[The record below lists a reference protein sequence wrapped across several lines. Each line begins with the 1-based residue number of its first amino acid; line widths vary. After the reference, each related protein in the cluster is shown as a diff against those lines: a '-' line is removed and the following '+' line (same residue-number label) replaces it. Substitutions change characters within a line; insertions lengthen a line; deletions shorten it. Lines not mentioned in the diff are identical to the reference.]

1 MTDYLATAMAEL
13 DQARQQAVRLLCQAH
28 AEERVSPEA
37 FESRLEQIRQAP
49 NEATLAAMLADLDQG
64 HLPVPYHQHLP
75 ETEPADHTDVAPVS
89 PAEYLRIASVFGSTK
104 RAGSWTVPLTLGI
117 RVLLGEVTIDLRDAV
132 FGSDLVEIE
141 VDAKFGSF
149 TLIVPAGTQVEN
161 EIEEVL
167 SSSTHSTRNAR
178 GVGPNG
184 LLIRLRGRAVIS
196 SIEVKEKL
204 PTKSGKADSLFARL
218 LGSGD

>member
-1 MTDYLATAMAEL
+1 VTDYLLTAMAEL

-28 AEERVSPEA
+28 ADDRLNPEA
-37 FESRLEQIRQAP
+37 FDSRLERIKLAP
-49 NEATLAAMLADLDQG
+49 NEATLAAILADLDQG
-64 HLPVPYHQHLP
+64 NLPVLYHQPLP
-75 ETEPADHTDVAPVS
+75 AAQPVDHTDVAPVS

-104 RAGSWTVPLTLGI
+104 RAGSWTVPLALDV

-141 VDAKFGSF
+141 VDAKLGSF

-161 EIEEVL
+161 EIEEIL
-167 SSSTHSTRNAR
+167 SSSTHSTRNSR

-196 SIEVKEKL
+196 SIDVKEKL
-204 PTKSGKADSLFARL
+204 PTKSGKADGLFARL